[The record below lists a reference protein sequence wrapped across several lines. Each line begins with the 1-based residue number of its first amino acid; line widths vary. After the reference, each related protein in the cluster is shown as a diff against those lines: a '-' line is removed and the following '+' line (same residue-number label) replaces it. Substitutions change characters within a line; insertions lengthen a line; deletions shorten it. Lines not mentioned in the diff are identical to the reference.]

1 MLASGSSIDLG
12 WSDRPGR
19 TLLRLAWPIT
29 ISMVSYSAMTL
40 ASTAF
45 VAHVGADEL
54 AGVGLGAV
62 VGFGFACFGVGVLR
76 GAKTLVSQAIGA
88 ASRTSVRPGRS
99 DHVRSI
105 DADMT
110 SLEGP
115 VLRSPKRR
123 RAPGLE
129 TEEPAAEVFV
139 PDQRVLRL
147 RLLPPRAFPGTTE
160 PAIQNRVQM

>member
-1 MLASGSSIDLG
+1 M
-12 WSDRPGR
+12 P
-19 TLLRLAWPIT
+19 
-29 ISMVSYSAMTL
+29 
-40 ASTAF
+40 STA
-45 VAHVGADEL
+45 ASAT
-54 AGVGLGAV
+54 AAPSKLGMRSRRPAPSACDTSVFAPRSTPTPKHTNAKPTTAASPTPASSSAPTCATNAV
-62 VGFGFACFGVGVLR
+62 DASVIAEYE
-76 GAKTLVSQAIGA
+76 TIEIAIGA

-160 PAIQNRVQM
+160 PAIQNH